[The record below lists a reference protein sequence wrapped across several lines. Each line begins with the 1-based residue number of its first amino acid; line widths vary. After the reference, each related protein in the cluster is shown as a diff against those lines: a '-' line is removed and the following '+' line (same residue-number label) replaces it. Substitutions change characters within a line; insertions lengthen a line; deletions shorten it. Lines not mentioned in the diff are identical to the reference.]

1 LKSWVFVFDVSVVVV
16 VGKAITVDN
25 ISSYEAAPVV
35 QARPGWPRQT
45 RSSTLSEKRK
55 LLLLYLNFFLKLAL
69 VYVNF

>member
-1 LKSWVFVFDVSVVVV
+1 LKSWVFVFDVSVVV
-16 VGKAITVDN
+16 GKAITVDN
-25 ISSYEAAPVV
+25 ISSCEAAPAV

-55 LLLLYLNFFLKLAL
+55 LLFKLLNFFLKLAL